1 MVFYK
6 LDRRNLDHLLTYGRL
21 TLGVV
26 FTYAAF
32 LKVSMS
38 WLTFAASIDAYQ
50 LLPDWAVTPLA
61 QLLPW
66 FELTLGLLLVSGF
79 AVRWTGTAV
88 TLLLGGFFSAM
99 VHAHMKGLD
108 IDCGCFGPGEK
119 IGSNTFWRDG
129 TLVVLALCVTAG
141 AFLRGTSAR
150 HRLQ

>member
-1 MVFYK
+1 MAAFNI
-6 LDRRNLDHLLTYGRL
+6 DRLLTAARIA
-21 TLGVV
+21 LGVV

-38 WLTFAASIDAYQ
+38 WLTFASSIDAYQ

-66 FELTLGLLLVSGF
+66 FELALGLLLVSGF
-79 AVRWTGTAV
+79 AVRWTAPVV
-88 TLLLGGFFSAM
+88 TLLLGGFFTAM
-99 VHAHMKGLD
+99 VQAHMKGLD

-119 IGSNTFWRDG
+119 IGSNTFLRDG
-129 TLVVLALCVTAG
+129 SLVALALCVTVG
-141 AFLRGTSAR
+141 AFLRGNAAR

>member
-1 MVFYK
+1 M
-6 LDRRNLDHLLTYGRL
+6 DRLLNAARIA
-21 TLGVV
+21 LGVI

-66 FELTLGLLLVSGF
+66 FELALGLLLVSGL
-79 AVRWTGTAV
+79 AVRWTGASV
-88 TLLLGGFFSAM
+88 TLLLGGFYSAM
-99 VHAHMKGLD
+99 LWAHHKGLD

-119 IGSNTFWRDG
+119 IGSDTFLRDG
-129 TLVVLALCVTAG
+129 ALVLLAVCVTAG
-141 AFLRGTSAR
+141 AFLRRPRRAIA
-150 HRLQ
+150 

>member
-1 MVFYK
+1 MSSFN
-6 LDRRNLDHLLTYGRL
+6 LDRLLTAARIA
-21 TLGVV
+21 LGVI

-66 FELTLGLLLVSGF
+66 FELALGLLLVSGF

-88 TLLLGGFFSAM
+88 TLLLGGFFTAM
-99 VHAHMKGLD
+99 VQAHMKGLD

-119 IGSNTFWRDG
+119 IGSNTFLRDG
-129 TLVVLALCVTAG
+129 SLVALALGVTVG
-141 AFLRGTSAR
+141 AFLRGSAAR

>member
-1 MVFYK
+1 MASFN
-6 LDRRNLDHLLTYGRL
+6 LDRLLTAARIA
-21 TLGVV
+21 LGVI

-66 FELTLGLLLVSGF
+66 FELAVGLLLVSGF

-88 TLLLGGFFSAM
+88 TLLLGGFFTAM
-99 VHAHMKGLD
+99 VQAHMKGLD

-119 IGSNTFWRDG
+119 IGSTTFLRDG
-129 TLVVLALCVTAG
+129 SLVGLALCVTVG
-141 AFLRGTSAR
+141 AFLRGSAAR

>member
-1 MVFYK
+1 MSSFN
-6 LDRRNLDHLLTYGRL
+6 LDRLLTAARIA
-21 TLGVV
+21 LGVI

-66 FELTLGLLLVSGF
+66 FELALGLLLVAGF
-79 AVRWTGTAV
+79 ATRWTGTIV
-88 TLLLGGFFSAM
+88 TLLLGGFFTAM
-99 VHAHMKGLD
+99 VQAHMKGLD

-119 IGSNTFWRDG
+119 IGSNTFLRDG
-129 TLVVLALCVTAG
+129 SLVALALCVTVG
-141 AFLRGTSAR
+141 AFLRRNAA
-150 HRLQ
+150 HPRLE

>member
-1 MVFYK
+1 MSS
-6 LDRRNLDHLLTYGRL
+6 RNLDRLLTYGRVA
-21 TLGVV
+21 LGVV

-32 LKVSMS
+32 LKVSIS

-50 LLPDWAVTPLA
+50 ILPDWAVTPVA

-66 FELTLGLLLVSGF
+66 LELALGLLLVSGF

-88 TLLLGGFFSAM
+88 ALLLGGFFSAM
-99 VHAHMKGLD
+99 VRAHMKGLD

-119 IGSNTFWRDG
+119 IGSNTFLRDG
-129 TLVVLALCVTAG
+129 SLVALAAMVTLG
-141 AFLRGTSAR
+141 AFLRGSPAR

>member
-1 MVFYK
+1 MSAFN
-6 LDRRNLDHLLTYGRL
+6 LDRLLNGARIA
-21 TLGVV
+21 LGAI

-66 FELTLGLLLVSGF
+66 FELALGLLLVSGF

-88 TLLLGGFFSAM
+88 TLLLAGFFTAM

-119 IGSNTFWRDG
+119 IGSNTFIRDG
-129 TLVVLALCVTAG
+129 SLVALAVGVTIG
-141 AFLRGTSAR
+141 AFLRPSAAR
-150 HRLQ
+150 PRLQ

>member
-1 MVFYK
+1 MSSFPI
-6 LDRRNLDHLLTYGRL
+6 DRLLAAGRIA
-21 TLGVV
+21 LGVI

-66 FELTLGLLLVSGF
+66 LELALGLLLVSGF
-79 AVRWTGTAV
+79 AVRWAGTVV
-88 TLLLGGFFSAM
+88 TLLLGGFFTAM
-99 VHAHMKGLD
+99 VQAHMKGLD

-119 IGSNTFWRDG
+119 IGANTFWRDG
-129 TLVVLALCVTAG
+129 SLVALALCVTVG
-141 AFLRGTSAR
+141 AFLRGSAER

>member
-1 MVFYK
+1 MASFNI
-6 LDRRNLDHLLTYGRL
+6 DRLLTAARIA
-21 TLGVV
+21 LGVI

-38 WLTFAASIDAYQ
+38 WLTFASSIDAYQ
-50 LLPDWAVTPLA
+50 ILPDWAVTPLA

-66 FELTLGLLLVSGF
+66 FELALGLLLVSGF
-79 AVRWTGTAV
+79 AVRLTAPSV

-99 VHAHMKGLD
+99 LWAHHKHRD

-119 IGSNTFWRDG
+119 IGTNSFIRDG
-129 TLVVLALCVTAG
+129 SLVALAVCVTVG
-141 AFLRGTSAR
+141 AFLRQNAAR

>member
-1 MVFYK
+1 MASTP
-6 LDRRNLDHLLTYGRL
+6 LDRVLTTARI
-21 TLGVV
+21 TLGVI

-50 LLPDWAVTPLA
+50 ILPDWAVTPLA

-66 FELTLGLLLVSGF
+66 FELALGLLLVSGF
-79 AVRWTGTAV
+79 AARWTGTAV

-99 VHAHMKGLD
+99 IHAHMKGLD

-119 IGSNTFWRDG
+119 IGSNTFLRDG
-129 TLVVLALCVTAG
+129 TLVALALAVTVG
-141 AFLRGTSAR
+141 SFLRGSPAR